1 MFSVIF
7 DMDGTLFDTQ
17 RIFVP
22 AWNTI
27 GELYGHKD
35 MGRHIP
41 CLCGVS
47 PQYSTDFLNV
57 NYPDIDAAAF
67 KADVK
72 AYVEKNLVVK
82 FMPGAEE
89 LLKYLKQKGVKVA
102 LATGTSRKST
112 ESHLKEMGLSDYF
125 DATVCG
131 DEIENGK
138 PAPDI
143 FLKAARLMGANPED
157 CFVFEDSRNGIIA
170 AYGAKMKAIGV
181 PDLVEFS
188 KEDKEMMFA
197 EIERIDKAIE
207 IFEQY

>member
-17 RIFVP
+17 KIFVP
-22 AWNTI
+22 AWDTI

-47 PQYSTDFLNV
+47 PSFSTDFLNK

-89 LLKYLKQKGVKVA
+89 LLKYLKQRGVKVA

-112 ESHLKEMGLSDYF
+112 ELHLKDMGLGDYF

-143 FLKAARLMGANPED
+143 FLKAAKLLGVNPEN
-157 CFVFEDSRNGIIA
+157 CFVFEDSLNGIRA
-170 AYGAKMKAIGV
+170 AFAANMKAIGV
-181 PDLVEFS
+181 PDLVSFT
-188 KEDKEMMFA
+188 KEDRKMMFC
-197 EIERIDKAIE
+197 EIESLYKAIE
-207 IFEQY
+207 IFEKY